1 MQVPSKYSI
10 CKFLVDSWLV
20 FNFFSLIL
28 LDSFKSLW
36 LNLLLIPDIFHQN
49 CRFPQSVFFA
59 GSLTG
64 LVSSLRITTLI
75 TLLIIYLAKNIKE
88 RSDTQSMNIIA
99 KLSTSQPA
107 NLQLSCGEPTYM
119 WLQPR
124 HVYMWLQLQHIW
136 LQLQKS
142 TKSLYN
148 WFFL

>member
-59 GSLTG
+59 ASLTG

-88 RSDTQSMNIIA
+88 RSDTQSMNIILFILTITLLCLYVGNQNISLSVICLCYTP
-99 KLSTSQPA
+99 KLTPS
-107 NLQLSCGEPTYM
+107 N
-119 WLQPR
+119 
-124 HVYMWLQLQHIW
+124 
-136 LQLQKS
+136 K
-142 TKSLYN
+142 
-148 WFFL
+148 